1 MRRTA
6 RVPAAVGR
14 LAFTLIELLVVIGI
28 IGILAGLLLPAI
40 SSARESGR
48 RTQCANNIKQIGVAL
63 AGYEAAAKR
72 YPAGVAST
80 VWFST
85 DRSDTAIDDR
95 AKFGSYDWTYF
106 LHTLLPRLDE
116 QTYYDGIRGPL
127 FRLGPFHRMSNSA
140 EMLADWGAV
149 NGVALR
155 PFLCPSDGQTG
166 NFWTPRDVMGL
177 FSGNSGGAGSLSLAK
192 SNYLGFFSGTTV
204 AESLAWVESPA
215 ANSDLRQQAVF
226 PLPPPAA
233 RIYYS
238 GTNMIRIDRRAVF
251 GYGQGT
257 PLVAVKDGA
266 AYTIALAEYLRGV
279 SDRDGRGAI
288 WMNFA
293 GMQSLQATTTP
304 NSRTPDLFERVIG
317 DSANV
322 SAQDWRCTDE
332 MGGSPLSTP
341 NNRPNLNLP
350 CVGSPKTLAFERGLD
365 SFAGARSRH
374 PGGVNVLF
382 VDGHVSFINDSI
394 DGSIQAPYGTWQ
406 RLVWIDDGNEVGE
419 W

>member
-1 MRRTA
+1 
-6 RVPAAVGR
+6 
-14 LAFTLIELLVVIGI
+14 
-28 IGILAGLLLPAI
+28 
-40 SSARESGR
+40 
-48 RTQCANNIKQIGVAL
+48 
-63 AGYEAAAKR
+63 
-72 YPAGVAST
+72 
-80 VWFST
+80 
-85 DRSDTAIDDR
+85 
-95 AKFGSYDWTYF
+95 
-106 LHTLLPRLDE
+106 
-116 QTYYDGIRGPL
+116 
-127 FRLGPFHRMSNSA
+127 MSNNA
-140 EMLADWGAV
+140 EMLADWRAV

-166 NFWTPRDVMGL
+166 NFWTPMDIMGL
-177 FSGNSGGAGSLSLAK
+177 FSGNSGAGGSISLAK

-204 AESLAWVESPA
+204 AESLAWVDSPA

-257 PLVAVKDGA
+257 PLVAVKDGT

-304 NSRTPDLFERVIG
+304 NSRTPDLLPKPIG
-317 DSANV
+317 DSSRV
-322 SAQDWRCTDE
+322 VAQDWGCTDE
-332 MGGSPLSTP
+332 LNGAQLPTP

>member
-6 RVPAAVGR
+6 HVPAAAGR

-28 IGILAGLLLPAI
+28 IGILAGMLMPAI
-40 SSARESGR
+40 SSARESAR
-48 RTQCANNIKQIGVAL
+48 RSQCANNVKQIGVAL
-63 AGYEAAAKR
+63 AGYEATAGR
-72 YPAGVAST
+72 YPPGVASF
-80 VWFST
+80 VWDSVN
-85 DRSDTAIDDR
+85 RSDTAIDDR
-95 AKFGSYDWTYF
+95 AKFGGYDWTYF
-106 LHTLLPRLDE
+106 LLALLPRLDE

-127 FRLGPFHRMSNSA
+127 FRLGPFWRMSNNA

-149 NGVALR
+149 NGVPLR
-155 PFLCPSDGQTG
+155 PFLCASDGQTG
-166 NFWTPRDVMGL
+166 NFWTPRDHMGL
-177 FSGNSGGAGSLSLAK
+177 FGGRIESAGSISLAK

-204 AESLAWVESPA
+204 AESLAWTGTVA
-215 ANSDLRQQAVF
+215 NNSDLRQQAVF

-233 RIYYS
+233 RFYYS
-238 GTNMIRIDRRAVF
+238 GTNMILTDRRAVF

-279 SDRDGRGAI
+279 SDRDGRGAF
-288 WMNFA
+288 WRNFA

-304 NSRTPDLFERVIG
+304 NSRTPDLLQRQIRNDEFLAADWGCSDQFG
-317 DSANV
+317 DIPS
-322 SAQDWRCTDE
+322 
-332 MGGSPLSTP
+332 P
-341 NNRPNLNLP
+341 NNQPNLNLA
-350 CVGSPKTLAFERGLD
+350 CTGTTGDQDVKDYGLR

-382 VDGHVSFINDSI
+382 VDGHVSFIQDSI